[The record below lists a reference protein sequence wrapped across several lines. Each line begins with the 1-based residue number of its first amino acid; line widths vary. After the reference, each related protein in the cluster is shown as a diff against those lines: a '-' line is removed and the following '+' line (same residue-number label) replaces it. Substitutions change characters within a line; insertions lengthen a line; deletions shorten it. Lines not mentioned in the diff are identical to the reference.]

1 MNKTP
6 LLIALT
12 AAASAGV
19 VGHLYLSRLE
29 AELSGGRKV
38 AVLMASEDVPLGSTL
53 SEKSLVVRDVPEA
66 YLDSRH
72 VRANDMKK
80 IVGARMSMPLR
91 ANESVLWSDVS
102 SGASVRLLST
112 LVERGMRAV
121 AIDGGKA
128 ADFDG
133 LLRPGD
139 RVDVLFTPDKGAE
152 QSATVTLLQNLL
164 VLSVGG
170 SMAKTSDGP
179 SKLTS
184 RGSIVT
190 LSASVGD
197 AQILT
202 HAREQ
207 GRLSLTIRNAD
218 DIALTTSGN
227 GATDRDR
234 DRRVAAGARP

>member
-12 AAASAGV
+12 SAVAAGV
-19 VGHLYLSRLE
+19 VGHLYLARLE

-38 AVLMASEDVPLGSTL
+38 AVLLASEDVMLGSTL

-66 YLDSRH
+66 YVDARH
-72 VRANDMKK
+72 VRASDLKK
-80 IVGARMSMPLR
+80 IVGARVSMPLR

-121 AIDGGKA
+121 AIEGGKA

-139 RVDVLFTPDKGAE
+139 RVDVLFTPDQGAE
-152 QSATVTLLQNLL
+152 PRATITLLQNLL

-170 SMAKTSDGP
+170 SMAKTTDGQN
-179 SKLTS
+179 KLTN
-184 RGSIVT
+184 RGGIVT
-190 LSASVGD
+190 LSASVAD
-197 AQILT
+197 ARVLT
-202 HAREQ
+202 HAKEE

-218 DIALTTSGN
+218 DIALATTG
-227 GATDRDR
+227 GTTERARDE
-234 DRRVAAGARP
+234 RVSSGARP